1 VPRAGLSPAAVAD
14 AALAVVDDVGLEA
27 LTLAQVAQR
36 TGVAAPSLYKH
47 VDGLPALRR
56 AVRLRVL
63 AEVTDRMRR
72 EVTGRSG
79 SAAVRAMASAYRD
92 YMLRHPNRYT
102 LVEAA
107 VAPSDEE
114 LYAASVELVEVIFA
128 VLRGNGLDGNELVHA
143 TRSLRAL
150 VGGFVRLEY
159 SGGFGMPQSVDET
172 FDYLV
177 DLYLSGLA
185 GRRNGG

>member
-1 VPRAGLSPAAVAD
+1 VD
-14 AALAVVDDVGLEA
+14 AALAVVDEVGLEA

-47 VDGLPALRR
+47 VDGLSAVRR

-63 AEVTDRMRR
+63 AEVTDQTRR
-72 EVTGRSG
+72 QVTGRSG
-79 SAAVRAMASAYRD
+79 SLAVRAMASAYRE
-92 YMLRHPNRYT
+92 YMRRYPNRYA

-107 VAPSDEE
+107 VPASDEE
-114 LYAASVELVEVIFA
+114 LYAASAELVEVIFA
-128 VLRGNGLDGNELVHA
+128 VLRGNGLDGDELVHA

-150 VGGFVRLEY
+150 VGGFVRLES

-172 FDYLV
+172 FGYLV
-177 DLYLSGLA
+177 DVYLAGLA

>member
-1 VPRAGLSPAAVAD
+1 VPRAGLSPAGVVD
-14 AALAVVDDVGLEA
+14 AALAVVDEVGLEA

-63 AEVTDRMRR
+63 AEVTDQTRR
-72 EVTGRSG
+72 QVTGRSG
-79 SAAVRAMASAYRD
+79 DVAVRAMASAYRE
-92 YMLRHPNRYT
+92 YMRQHPNRYA
-102 LVEAA
+102 LIEMAA
-107 VAPSDEE
+107 PASDEA
-114 LYAASVELVEVIFA
+114 LSAASADLVEVIFA
-128 VLRGNGLDGNELVHA
+128 VLRGFGLDDKELVHA

-150 VGGFVRLEY
+150 VGGFVRLES
-159 SGGFGMPQSVDET
+159 SGGFGMPQGVDES

-177 DLYLSGLA
+177 DLYLAGLA
-185 GRRNGG
+185 RAR